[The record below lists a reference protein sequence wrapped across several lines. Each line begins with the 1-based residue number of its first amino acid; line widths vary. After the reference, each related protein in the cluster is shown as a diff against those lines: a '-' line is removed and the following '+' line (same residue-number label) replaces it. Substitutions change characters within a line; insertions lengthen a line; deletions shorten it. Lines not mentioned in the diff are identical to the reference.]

1 MEKLNNVLKENRWVN
16 GALPA
21 LLIHCCIG
29 SVYCWSLFKGDIAS
43 YMGVNVSSIE
53 LCFMLAI
60 FFLGM
65 SAAFGGKFVESNV
78 KLSSYCST
86 NFFVLGLILSAFAV
100 YNKIPYLLYISYG
113 VIMGIG
119 LGIGYISPVKTL
131 MIWFSKYK
139 GLATGIAISGFGL
152 SKVMFSPLIEYCTKY
167 YGIVITLLIMAFIST
182 LCMLTASY
190 LIKKPSDW
198 VEKKDDISL
207 SLSKIKS
214 ILFDRR
220 YITIWLM
227 FFINITCGLVLISFE
242 KNIIQEVGVSAMY
255 IGIIASLTAFFNTFG
270 RFSYA
275 TLSDYIKPRV
285 WIYCLIFFSS
295 IIVLNIG
302 IMSGGSALGVLLLL
316 FVINMGYGGGFST
329 LPTLLT
335 DYFGMKQ
342 ISTIHGFALSAW
354 AWASVASYIITQ
366 VLIYRLHY
374 SIEVVY
380 ILLCVLYFF
389 GLLGG
394 MSLLTFKK
402 CDSDDKMVE
411 KIKGKE

>member
-1 MEKLNNVLKENRWVN
+1 MLFNGLKENRWVN

-43 YMGVNVSSIE
+43 YMGVEVSSIE
-53 LCFMLAI
+53 ICFMLAI

-78 KLSSYCST
+78 KLASYCST
-86 NFFVLGLILSAFAV
+86 TCFVLGLVLSALSV
-100 YNKIPYLLYISYG
+100 YYKIPYLIYISYG

-152 SKVMFSPLIEYCTKY
+152 SKVMFSPLIEYCTKH
-167 YGIVITLLIMAFIST
+167 YGVVTTLLVMALIST

-198 VEKKDDISL
+198 VEKKEDISL
-207 SLSKIKS
+207 SISKIKS
-214 ILFDRR
+214 IIFDTR
-220 YITIWLM
+220 YLIIWFM

-242 KNIIQEVGVSAMY
+242 KNIIQGVGINPIYV
-255 IGIIASLTAFFNTFG
+255 GLIASLTAFFNTLG
-270 RFSYA
+270 RFGYA
-275 TLSDYIKPRV
+275 TLSDYLRPKV
-285 WIYCLIFFSS
+285 WIYCIIFFSS
-295 IIVLNIG
+295 IVVTMNVSVISGLSVL
-302 IMSGGSALGVLLLL
+302 SVLLLL
-316 FVINMGYGGGFST
+316 FIINMGYGGGFST

-354 AWASVASYIITQ
+354 AWASVASFLITQ
-366 VLIYRLHY
+366 VLIYRLHH
-374 SIEVVY
+374 SIEEVCIY
-380 ILLCVLYFF
+380 LCILYFF
-389 GLLGG
+389 ALLGG
-394 MSLLTFKK
+394 VGLLTLKRCNK
-402 CDSDDKMVE
+402 E
-411 KIKGKE
+411 K

>member
-1 MEKLNNVLKENRWVN
+1 MQLKGLKENRWVN

-43 YMGVNVSSIE
+43 YMGVDVSSIE
-53 LCFMLAI
+53 ICFMLAI

-78 KLSSYCST
+78 KLATYCST
-86 NFFVLGLILSAFAV
+86 ICFVSGLLLSAFAV
-100 YNKIPYLLYISYG
+100 YNKIPYLIYISYG

-152 SKVMFSPLIEYCTKY
+152 SKVMFSPIIESCTKH
-167 YGIVITLLIMAFIST
+167 YGVVVTLLVMALIST
-182 LCMLTASY
+182 LCMITASC
-190 LIKKPSDW
+190 LIKKPSGW
-198 VEKKDDISL
+198 VEKKEDISL
-207 SLSKIKS
+207 SVSKIKGI
-214 ILFDRR
+214 ILDSR
-220 YITIWLM
+220 YITIWFM

-242 KNIIQEVGVSAMY
+242 KNIVQGVGISSVY
-255 IGIIASLTAFFNTFG
+255 VGLIASSTAFFNTLG
-270 RFSYA
+270 RFGYA
-275 TLSDYIKPRV
+275 TLSDYLRPKV
-285 WIYCLIFFSS
+285 WIYCIIFFSS
-295 IIVLNIG
+295 IIVTVNVAMI
-302 IMSGGSALGVLLLL
+302 SGLSVLSVLLLL
-316 FVINMGYGGGFST
+316 FIINMGYGGGFST

-354 AWASVASYIITQ
+354 AWASVASFLITQ
-366 VLIYRLHY
+366 ILIYRLHY
-374 SIEVVY
+374 SIEEVCTY
-380 ILLCVLYFF
+380 LCVLYFF
-389 GLLGG
+389 AMLGG
-394 MSLLTFKK
+394 VSLLTLKK
-402 CDSDDKMVE
+402 YKKVSEKMN
-411 KIKGKE
+411 